1 MLIPPSL
8 FLLFLLAI
16 ASRMT
21 YIYFASLL
29 AFGIVFQFFQ
39 KAAKHYN
46 WIQYAEAPKRI
57 KKKVASPTAL

>member
-1 MLIPPSL
+1 
-8 FLLFLLAI
+8 
-16 ASRMT
+16 MT